1 MYDLQN
7 KLETI
12 RKQLADQ
19 KTLTMDTNN
28 CMQFLQ
34 QNQSNQDANQPS
46 QLGQE

>member
-34 QNQSNQDANQPS
+34 QNPGPQAP
-46 QLGQE
+46 E